1 MEKYLLLGL
10 PLQRALDMQND
21 DIQTFFWKKK
31 KPFFLPRSFGLS
43 AHPPKIKREEKK
55 NLDY

>member
-21 DIQTFFWKKK
+21 DIQTFFGGKKTV
-31 KPFFLPRSFGLS
+31 FLPRSFGLS

-55 NLDY
+55 KP